1 MRSALTRGLSSTLW
15 VLLVACARPGPV
27 VPTAPPRADFG
38 DVSRHAPPPVVEL
51 SVRAPRTFRVTDVT
65 APDGVR
71 VLARPAWLSSS
82 GGARLR
88 LSLDTAEERT
98 VRGEVVIRGDEA
110 RVVVPV
116 AGVVGRFVPNRAE
129 PNAVLDAYFEER
141 RETMG
146 LVGVGAAVVRDA
158 ELVYLGGF
166 GWEDQE
172 AQIPVDP
179 TSTIFRWGSLSKGV
193 TGAVAALAA
202 ESGVIDLDDPVSR
215 WVDVPLPRKVLPRGC
230 RTVDCAVAMTPRERV
245 ITLRQLL
252 SHTSGVQDY
261 RNGTVDPVPPPE
273 HRNDRARNGGF
284 VWALSYWSDVPLLS
298 VPGRR
303 YRYSSFGYNLAGAAL
318 DRAVG
323 GYAAF
328 VEEHV
333 TERLGLRSFGPDNIW
348 DPRDHRTRGYRR
360 DDGQLGLERDDDVSY
375 KLPSGGFAST
385 PADLGRWCA
394 GLVEGVVVPPA
405 MRDAELWR
413 AQPGAPRYGLGF
425 FTNGTRV
432 SHSGGQQGTRTALI
446 AYPAARE
453 CYVVMTNST
462 WINPYRLAAGM
473 VRADR
478 RGRAAR

>member
-1 MRSALTRGLSSTLW
+1 MRSVLTRGLRGTLA
-15 VLLVACARPGPV
+15 VLWVACARPAPV
-27 VPTAPPRADFG
+27 VPRVAPRADFG
-38 DVSRHAPPPVVEL
+38 EVSRYASPPPITLSLRGPSAFRVVE
-51 SVRAPRTFRVTDVT
+51 VT

-71 VLARPAWLSSS
+71 VLSQPAWLSRS
-82 GGARLR
+82 GAARLR
-88 LSLDTAEERT
+88 LALDTDEERT
-98 VRGEVVIRGDEA
+98 VRGEVVLQGADA

-116 AGVVGRFVPNRAE
+116 TGRVGRFVPNRAQ
-129 PNAVLDAYFEER
+129 PNAALDAYFEER

-166 GWEDQE
+166 GWEDRE
-172 AQIPVDP
+172 ARIAVDP
-179 TSTIFRWGSLSKGV
+179 TTTVFRWGSLSKGV
-193 TGAVAALAA
+193 TGAVAAMA
-202 ESGVIDLDDPVSR
+202 EASGALDLDDPVSR
-215 WVDVPLPRKVLPRGC
+215 WVDVPLPQKVLPRGC
-230 RTVDCAVAMTPRERV
+230 RTVDCAIPMTPRERV

-261 RNGTVDPVPPPE
+261 RNGTVDPVPPPA
-273 HRNDRARNGGF
+273 HRNDPARNGGF

-303 YRYSSFGYNLAGAAL
+303 YRYSSFGFNLAGAAL

-323 GYAAF
+323 GYPAF

-333 TERLGLRSFGPDNIW
+333 TERLGLRTFGPDDIW
-348 DPRDHRTRGYRR
+348 HPRPHRTRGYRR
-360 DDGQLGLERDDDVSY
+360 DDGDIGLERDDDVSY

-385 PADLGRWCA
+385 PADLARWCA
-394 GLVEGVVVPPA
+394 GLIEGVVVPPA
-405 MRDAELWR
+405 IRDAELWR
-413 AQPGAPRYGLGF
+413 PQPGAPRYGLGF

-446 AYPAARE
+446 AHPRERE

-473 VRADR
+473 VRADH
-478 RGRAAR
+478 RAE